1 MWMAVDNKRNQDPG
15 NTNPPLSDSDL
26 EQYGVWVKGEPQEV
40 PLDGPEV
47 ELSIPDIEST
57 EIEDESFLTKE
68 EESVFE
74 DESDVFGT
82 SSAAESGGDSTTAE
96 FDAVSIDDFLE
107 NEAPPA
113 DSPLPVDSSV
123 EEEPLD
129 MDLQFDD
136 SLPASVEGVSAETSS
151 FDSVDFGIETE
162 EISDMESFDLES
174 TSKDMELDES
184 KLDISLD
191 DLPEIDIDSIGT
203 ETENA
208 EESVSLEE
216 SAMEES
222 TLPTSERDL
231 TEIEMEE
238 PAPEEKEELPELE
251 IDETAV
257 GQSDRPA
264 DAGSIGQRIAG
275 SEGKLAETEK
285 TVLNEEVSTQIL
297 LKIANDLSS
306 IREELSSLK
315 AQLADL
321 KIERTSPSIV
331 EEAVEEK
338 KVESTPLGFFDEEE
352 DETIA
357 LTGDEL
363 DNILNTANFTE
374 ETGEGVS
381 ETDER
386 FIMPQQNDSSAD
398 LLSDDILAES
408 SDQTIVFPVP
418 AESVLPSADTSD
430 LVIEEVSLDEPP
442 LEEPSIVEEGSLDIE
457 NVAVLPNTVDDI
469 DTSYLEEEEATLD
482 EPPLEEPDLSGVAL
496 QPDEESFAPN
506 LEEGDEFTLD
516 ISSPNNAG
524 LSAFS
529 PRLSPG
535 DEPAFLPP
543 EASVPSPEPEEPK
556 GPESVDL
563 FDEGELS
570 ILEESDQP
578 PEIVEQESQFI
589 PSAEGPVFTE
599 EQSAE
604 PEEMT
609 AVEEE
614 LETLEG
620 IELPGSETTLPEI
633 EEIPSIETVEPT
645 EELEESIEPA
655 PEEIQDTIEISIP
668 EPMEP
673 VRQQEAVAETP
684 VAEAPTMAAKS
695 AQEVPA
701 PASVPGNLKDEIKSV
716 LTYLDKLL
724 ESLPD
729 DKIEEFAKS
738 DQFDVYK
745 KLFEELGL
753 V

>member
-1 MWMAVDNKRNQDPG
+1 MAVDNKRNQDPG

-74 DESDVFGT
+74 DVSDVFGT
-82 SSAAESGGDSTTAE
+82 SSAAESGEASSAAE

-113 DSPLPVDSSV
+113 DSLHPSDSSV

-136 SLPASVEGVSAETSS
+136 SLPASVEGSSAETSS

-162 EISDMESFDLES
+162 EISDMDSFDLES
-174 TSKDMELDES
+174 APKDLELDET

-208 EESVSLEE
+208 EESVSPDK

-251 IDETAV
+251 IDETAFD
-257 GQSDRPA
+257 QSDQPA
-264 DAGSIGQRIAG
+264 DDGSLGQRLAG
-275 SEGKLAETEK
+275 SEGRLAETEK
-285 TVLNEEVSTQIL
+285 TVLSEDISTQIL
-297 LKIANDLSS
+297 LKIADDLSS

-321 KIERTSPSIV
+321 KIERPSPSIA

-338 KVESTPLGFFDEEE
+338 KAEPKPQGFFDEEE

-386 FIMPQQNDSSAD
+386 FIIPQQNDSSAD

-408 SDQTIVFPVP
+408 PDQSPVP
-418 AESVLPSADTSD
+418 AESAVSSSDTSD

-442 LEEPSIVEEGSLDIE
+442 LEESPLLEETTLDIE

-469 DTSYLEEEEATLD
+469 DTSYLEEEEASLD
-482 EPPLEEPDLSGVAL
+482 EPPLEEPDLSGVSL
-496 QPDEESFAPN
+496 QAEEESFTPN

-516 ISSPNNAG
+516 ISSPSNAG

-529 PRLSPG
+529 PKLATGS
-535 DEPAFLPP
+535 EPDFLPP
-543 EASVPSPEPEEPK
+543 EASVPFTEPEEI
-556 GPESVDL
+556 PESVDL

-570 ILEESDQP
+570 ILEESEQP

-599 EQSAE
+599 EQSTE
-604 PEEMT
+604 PEEAT
-609 AVEEE
+609 VVEEE

-645 EELEESIEPA
+645 EQLEESLEPA

-673 VRQQEAVAETP
+673 ALPIEAVAETP
-684 VAEAPTMAAKS
+684 IVEAPAMAAKS
-695 AQEVPA
+695 APEA
-701 PASVPGNLKDEIKSV
+701 PVAAPVPGNLKDEIKSV